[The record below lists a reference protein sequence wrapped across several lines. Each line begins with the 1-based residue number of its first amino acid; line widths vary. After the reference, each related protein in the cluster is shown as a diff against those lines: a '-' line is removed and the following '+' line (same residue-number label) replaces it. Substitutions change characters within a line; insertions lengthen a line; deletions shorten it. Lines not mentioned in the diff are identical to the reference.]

1 MNRTQGANLY
11 VKNLDDVID
20 DARLREE
27 FSKFGSITSAKVMC
41 DEKGASKGFGFV
53 CFATQEEASKAIN
66 EMNGRIIVSK
76 PLYVT
81 FAQRK
86 EERKAFLASQYNHR
100 VASNI
105 PNQSPLPPQQQP
117 PPPSLPQQQQQ
128 QPPPPQPLPSSSV
141 QSQPPQQPS
150 PNPSFRQQS
159 TGYASNTLSPQP
171 IQQQQPPKFYVPIQA
186 AAPAPAPPP
195 PPPPPQ
201 PQRLP
206 QHRLIHWQ
214 QHPQQIHPSSVIP
227 VNYATVPR
235 VAAIPAGQMM
245 KARPNRHNHPSTA
258 SNLGQPPP
266 HALPGT
272 PAAQAVLRPH
282 QPPQQILL
290 SSNSAPLAQVPHYP
304 RAVIPPNMESYRFI
318 EQQKQALAGNLYVM
332 VAEICGNERANVITS
347 MILRHDYAE
356 IVSLLESK
364 KKLVH
369 RVHELCN
376 ALDVSAKKRL
386 R

>member
-20 DARLREE
+20 DARLKEE
-27 FSKFGSITSAKVMC
+27 FAKFGSITSVKVMC

-53 CFATQEEASKAIN
+53 CFATQEEASKAIS
-66 EMNGRIIVSK
+66 EMSGRIIVSK

-100 VASNI
+100 VASNL
-105 PNQSPLPPQQQP
+105 PNQPTQQQ

-128 QPPPPQPLPSSSV
+128 QQPPPQPLPPSPV
-141 QSQPPQQPS
+141 QSQQPQQPS
-150 PNPSFRQQS
+150 PNPPFRQQS

-171 IQQQQPPKFYVPIQA
+171 IQQQPPKFYVPIAA
-186 AAPAPAPPP
+186 AAPPAPAPPPP

-206 QHRLIHWQ
+206 QHRLLHWQ
-214 QHPQQIHPSSVIP
+214 QHPQQIHPGSVIP
-227 VNYATVPR
+227 VNYAAVPP
-235 VAAIPAGQMM
+235 VAAIPAGQMI
-245 KARPNRHNHPSTA
+245 KARPNRHNHPSPA

-266 HALPGT
+266 HALPGA
-272 PAAQAVLRPH
+272 PAAPAVLRPH
-282 QPPQQILL
+282 QPPHQILL
-290 SSNSAPLAQVPHYP
+290 SSKPAPLAQVPHYP
-304 RAVIPPNMESYRFI
+304 RNVMPPNMEPYRLI
-318 EQQKQALAGNLYVM
+318 EQKQLLGNNLYVM

-347 MILRHDYAE
+347 MLLQHDYAE

-364 KKLVH
+364 KKLAQ
-369 RVHELCN
+369 RVHELCST
-376 ALDVSAKKRL
+376 LDANAKKRL